1 MPRAGVGVNVQ
12 SNISFLVG
20 GQNIKLH
27 MAPDCEGPAPL
38 REGLANVTHPGGIP
52 HSKVIRC
59 SFLAGSSAVGPGG
72 LVS

>member
-27 MAPDCEGPAPL
+27 TAPDCEGPAPL
-38 REGLANVTHPGGIP
+38 REGLASVTHPGDIP
-52 HSKVIRC
+52 HLKVIRC
-59 SFLAGSSAVGPGG
+59 SSLAGIVQ
-72 LVS
+72 